1 MSFNYDPTPTSETE
15 TLDDIISKIE
25 EWVDEIYKERDKN
38 QDMTAYEQIEID
50 TYRNVLL
57 LIRTKKSG
65 LEKRL
70 RMQKLYNKR
79 WQPFF

>member
-57 LIRTKKSG
+57 LIRAKKSG

>member
-25 EWVDEIYKERDKN
+25 EWVDEIYKERDRN

-50 TYRNVLL
+50 TYRNVLI

>member
-25 EWVDEIYKERDKN
+25 EWAN
-38 QDMTAYEQIEID
+38 EID
-50 TYRNVLL
+50 EKWGDVDINGLNDKIRQDCYREI
-57 LIRTKKSG
+57 LILIKAKKSG

-70 RMQKLYNKR
+70 RMQKLFNKR